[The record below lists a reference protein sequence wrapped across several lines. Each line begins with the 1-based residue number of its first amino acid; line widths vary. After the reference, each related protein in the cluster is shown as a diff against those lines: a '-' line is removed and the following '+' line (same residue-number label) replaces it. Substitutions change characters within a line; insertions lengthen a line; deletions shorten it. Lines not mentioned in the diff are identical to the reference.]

1 MPVVGRTAAVTM
13 KYGLTVGI
21 TGVTGT
27 QIIFVVTGVLIVL
40 KLVHVVMMMG
50 FVWIVQRNQIA
61 YTGVAHGG
69 EKVLFVGSGSVQSQ
83 MVHVVMEVGMIALK
97 TLPKAH
103 AMQVVVVLW
112 VRRVPVLIV

>member
-21 TGVTGT
+21 NGVTGT

-40 KLVHVVMMMG
+40 LVHVVMMMG
-50 FVWIVQRNQIA
+50 FVRMVQRNQIA

-69 EKVLFVGSGSVQSQ
+69 EWVLSVGSTIVQSQ
-83 MVHVVMEVGMIALK
+83 MVHVVMEVGVIALK

-103 AMQVVVVLW
+103 AMLVVVVLW